1 MIAWHSTRQDLT
13 SESTCEAELIGASS
27 AVKRARPLQLLVQEL
42 TRKPVNFVLGVDNL
56 PSIRQLQMGVLCPYR
71 TRHLSIRGHRIS
83 ESLEN
88 GDMELYHVGT
98 ADIPPDHLTK
108 ALSARDVEDAKQ
120 KFGMV
125 DL

>member
-1 MIAWHSTRQDLT
+1 M
-13 SESTCEAELIGASS
+13 
-27 AVKRARPLQLLVQEL
+27 
-42 TRKPVNFVLGVDNL
+42 NFVLGADNL
-56 PSIRQLQMGVLCPYR
+56 PTIRQLQAGVLGSFR

-88 GDMELYHVGT
+88 GDMELVHVGT

-108 ALSARDVEDAKQ
+108 ALSARDVLDAKE
-120 KFGMV
+120 KLGLV